1 MGDLSVDSPSFQI
14 ALENPIVNLSSFGE
28 SDMKVAI
35 LGSGIVGQTL
45 GAGFLKHG

>member
-1 MGDLSVDSPSFQI
+1 MMEMWAMCLPSLQ
-14 ALENPIVNLSSFGE
+14 PFGE